1 MVSRSNIGRSNM
13 KKRNVIV
20 IGAGFSGLSA
30 AATLAQNG
38 FEVTVLEKN
47 QTAGGRARK
56 FSANGFTFD
65 MGPSWYWMPDIFEEY
80 FASFG
85 RKVSDYYQLDRL
97 NPSYKIYFGP
107 GDEVV
112 LPASIEGIYA
122 LYESIE
128 PGSST
133 ALKKFLEESAYKYRI
148 GIGEFVRK
156 PSHSIS
162 EYLHWKIFA
171 AGLKLNMLS
180 SFGDYTR
187 RYFRS
192 EKINRMLE
200 FPVLFLGG
208 TAKSTPALYSLMNY
222 SDMVQGTWYPKG
234 GMYRVVEGMEALA
247 REKGVSFVFDAEVR
261 SVNTANG
268 KVASVNT
275 DTQQYTADYVIAAAD
290 YHHVEQHLLP
300 ENARRYS
307 QKYWDSR
314 VLSPS
319 SLIFYLG
326 FNTRIQRLDH
336 HTLLFDEDFAG
347 HADSIYKNP
356 EWPEKPSVYISCT
369 SKTDDTVAPE
379 GHENVMVLIP
389 VAPGLKDTPEI
400 REEYLD
406 HVLMRMER
414 YTGQSLREHLVY
426 QRSYAHAD
434 FESDYHAFKGNAY
447 GLANTLLQTAFLKP
461 KIRNNKL
468 SNLFY
473 AGQLTVPGPGVPP
486 AIISGQIAAN
496 EIIKQR

>member
-1 MVSRSNIGRSNM
+1 M

-200 FPVLFLGG
+200 FPVL
-208 TAKSTPALYSLMNY
+208 
-222 SDMVQGTWYPKG
+222 
-234 GMYRVVEGMEALA
+234 
-247 REKGVSFVFDAEVR
+247 
-261 SVNTANG
+261 
-268 KVASVNT
+268 
-275 DTQQYTADYVIAAAD
+275 
-290 YHHVEQHLLP
+290 
-300 ENARRYS
+300 
-307 QKYWDSR
+307 
-314 VLSPS
+314 
-319 SLIFYLG
+319 
-326 FNTRIQRLDH
+326 
-336 HTLLFDEDFAG
+336 
-347 HADSIYKNP
+347 
-356 EWPEKPSVYISCT
+356 
-369 SKTDDTVAPE
+369 
-379 GHENVMVLIP
+379 
-389 VAPGLKDTPEI
+389 
-400 REEYLD
+400 
-406 HVLMRMER
+406 
-414 YTGQSLREHLVY
+414 
-426 QRSYAHAD
+426 
-434 FESDYHAFKGNAY
+434 
-447 GLANTLLQTAFLKP
+447 
-461 KIRNNKL
+461 
-468 SNLFY
+468 
-473 AGQLTVPGPGVPP
+473 
-486 AIISGQIAAN
+486 
-496 EIIKQR
+496 

>member
-1 MVSRSNIGRSNM
+1 M

-222 SDMVQGTWYPKG
+222 SDMVQGTWYPRG
-234 GMYRVVEGMEALA
+234 GMYRVVEGMETLA

-261 SVNTANG
+261 SISTEAG
-268 KVASVNT
+268 KVISVST
-275 DTQQYTADYVIAAAD
+275 ATRDFAADYVIAAAD

-347 HADSIYKNP
+347 HVTQSIKEP

-389 VAPGLKDTPEI
+389 VAPGLKDTEI

-426 QRSYAHAD
+426 RRSYAHAD
-434 FESDYHAFKGNAY
+434 FESDYHAFKGKCLRI
-447 GLANTLLQTAFLKP
+447 GQHIDANRLPETKNQK
-461 KIRNNKL
+461 
-468 SNLFY
+468 
-473 AGQLTVPGPGVPP
+473 
-486 AIISGQIAAN
+486 
-496 EIIKQR
+496 